1 MRNKQWRL
9 RTAVG
14 LATVAMAGSGVAVAL
29 PAVAETPNTVRINE
43 VIQNNDTIAD
53 GVELINTGQQAVDV
67 SGWHISDNK
76 PENVLQLPAGS
87 VIAPGGYL
95 MVTVDD
101 DTAPVKFGFGKE
113 DEAKLFGTDGTT
125 LLDSFAW
132 SGHVST
138 SYGRCADGTGDFIV
152 MPKATPG
159 AANLCAVPAAGNLV
173 INEIESSGG
182 EPGDWIELL
191 NKSAVE
197 IEVGGLSVRD
207 SDDSHVYTLPAG
219 VLAPGAF
226 MVLNEAEFGFGL
238 GGSDSVRLFDTD
250 GATLID
256 SHTWTA
262 HSPTSL
268 GRCADGIGDFATTAT
283 PTNGAANDCVAVA
296 TPAIF
301 VNEVE
306 SNNGNPGDWIEL
318 FNAGTT
324 VVDLSAW
331 VVRDNDDSPSHA
343 AVLPDGASIA
353 PNGFYVVEESM
364 LGYGLGKADSA
375 RIYLPGGQVLVD
387 SYSWTAWG
395 NDEHAPTTFG
405 RCADGTDNWAGTS
418 TSGKGAPSD
427 WGLPIRINE
436 IESDGGVPGDWVELT
451 NIGAASVDI
460 SGFLVRDETEK
471 APFTVPAGTT
481 LGAGDYIAF
490 DVDAAFGLGK
500 ADSVR
505 LFDAGDTEIDAH
517 SYTAHAA
524 TTWGRCPNGTGD
536 FVQTRAA
543 TKGAANA
550 CEGDQITTAWPGSDA
565 IATADIANT
574 FGSDMSGL
582 AFEPRADAAAA
593 SGPGTLWAVNNGA
606 GSLHR
611 LVQSGGNWVERSTDE
626 WAGISTLRFADGTGE
641 VDAEGVAMTSAGPSA
656 GIFVASERNNAASG
670 VSRPSILRYDALG
683 GADTLAATAEWN
695 LVEDLP
701 VIGANAGLEGIAWI
715 PDTQLVA
722 QGFVDESTGT
732 AYNPASHPNHGSGLF
747 FVAVE
752 ANGMIYAYALDQD
765 GSGYTRVATIE
776 SGFPAVMELELDP
789 ATGLLWAICDDTCE
803 GRTATLEITGSGE
816 GAGSFA
822 VTQVFERPTS
832 MPNLN
837 NEGFAIAPAVFCV
850 DGFKPVVYSDDGQ
863 TDGHALR
870 TGTISCATATA
881 PGVPET
887 PDAGETIDGEPSPSQ
902 SPSSGAVAPQSSD
915 KAADKAA
922 SGSTHNLAETGAN
935 GAGILGGAALL
946 LLGGMTALV
955 LANRRRLSNH

>member
-14 LATVAMAGSGVAVAL
+14 LATLAMAGSGVAVAL
-29 PAVAETPNTVRINE
+29 PAVADTPNTVRINE

-76 PENVLQLPAGS
+76 PENVINLPAGS
-87 VIAPGGYL
+87 IIAPGGYL

-113 DEAKLFGTDGTT
+113 DEAKLLGPDGTT
-125 LLDSFAW
+125 VVDSFAW
-132 SGHVST
+132 SGHLST
-138 SYGRCADGTGDFIV
+138 SYARCSDGTGTFAV
-152 MPKATPG
+152 SPQATPG
-159 AANLCAVPAAGNLV
+159 AANICTAPVAGNLV

-197 IEVGGLSVRD
+197 IELGGLSVRD
-207 SDDSHVYTLPAG
+207 SDDSHVYTLPAT
-219 VLAPGAF
+219 VVAPGAF

-238 GGSDSVRLFDTD
+238 GASDSVRLFDTD

-268 GRCADGIGDFATTAT
+268 GRCADGTGDFATTAT
-283 PTNGAANDCVAVA
+283 ATKGAANDCVAVA
-296 TPAIF
+296 TPAIL

-306 SNNGNPGDWIEL
+306 SSNGNPGDWIEL

-331 VVRDNDDSPSHA
+331 VVRDNDDSASHA

-353 PNGFYVVEESM
+353 PGGFYVVEENM

-405 RCADGTDNWAGTS
+405 RCADGTDNWAVTTTS
-418 TSGKGAPSD
+418 TKGAPND
-427 WGLPIRINE
+427 CGLPIRINE
-436 IESDGGVPGDWVELT
+436 IESDGGVSGDWVELT
-451 NIGAASVDI
+451 NIGATPVDI
-460 SGFLVRDETEK
+460 SGFLIRDDSEK
-471 APFTVPAGTT
+471 APFAVPAGTT
-481 LGAGDYIAF
+481 LGAGAYIAL
-490 DVDAAFGLGK
+490 DVDTAFGLGK
-500 ADSVR
+500 ADAVR
-505 LFDAGDTEIDAH
+505 LSDATDTQIDAH
-517 SYTAHAA
+517 SYKAHAA
-524 TTWGRCPNGTGD
+524 TTWGRCPNGTGE
-536 FVQTRAA
+536 FVQTREA

-550 CEGDQITTAWPGSDA
+550 CEGDLITAVWPGSDA
-565 IATADIANT
+565 VATADVANT
-574 FGSDMSGL
+574 FGADMSGL
-582 AFEPRADAAAA
+582 AFEPQATAGA
-593 SGPGTLWAVNNGA
+593 GTLWAVNNGA

-611 LVQSGGNWVERSTDE
+611 LVQSGEDWVEQGNDV
-626 WAGISTLRFADGTGE
+626 WAGITTLRYADGAGE

-722 QGFVDESTGT
+722 QGFVDESTAT
-732 AYNPASHPNHGSGLF
+732 AYNPASYPNHGAGLF

-776 SGFPAVMELELDP
+776 SGFPGVMELELDP

-803 GRTATLEITGSGE
+803 GRSATLEITDSGE
-816 GAGSFA
+816 GAGNFA
-822 VTQVFERPTS
+822 VTQVFERPTG

-850 DGFKPVVYSDDGQ
+850 DGFKPVAYSDDGQ

-870 TGTISCATATA
+870 TGTMNCATTT
-881 PGVPET
+881 VPEV
-887 PDAGETIDGEPSPSQ
+887 PGAGEAVDGEPSPSK
-902 SPSSGAVAPQSSD
+902 SPQGTDVQQPSQN
-915 KAADKAA
+915 AADKQA
-922 SGSTHNLAETGAN
+922 SGSSQDLAQTGAN
-935 GAGILGGAALL
+935 GAGLLGGAALL

-955 LANRRRLSNH
+955 FANRRRLSNH